1 MPVFKTC
8 LRPVGI
14 ALQALA
20 LAAFVPAGTIMARD
34 LADTPAETRALP
46 DLPADLTVPAVPPLA
61 PQSLPV
67 TSPTERFTRPDAGD
81 METLMRDVRLRST
94 APAAQTETPQGA
106 DDVGSGEDGPVED
119 VPSQAVPDAVPYEDL
134 YVIPR
139 TETGKSSVTA
149 PVQAPARTETRPA
162 GTTTPGSFY
171 LGTIQRA
178 GFFELLL
185 HDNAVYALHSDGSE
199 LLLPDSVQAEP
210 VLGSDLSYV
219 AISPAQE
226 ADLKVPTGLYIFA
239 ADGTEKAFLKSAHAD
254 HCKALYLSP
263 DGTVLAIDM
272 GGDVNHHLVLY
283 AWPSQQPLDVEL
295 FYYPGKTVD
304 MARAREMTR
313 RAEKAA
319 AAAEEAEQEKA
330 GRKKARKAR
339 TRKKD
344 KTVPSL
350 HNSPLLWHSGH
361 GLVYR
366 IMDTDT
372 ARPCGYEP
380 CGVISVHSWFPHE
393 GSASERALCAG
404 TELCD
409 CSLEELKETRGVPVA
424 EVSMQCTKNIG
435 QWRTQEDKKT
445 SFTLDVPVR

>member
-1 MPVFKTC
+1 MVKQDPINR
-8 LRPVGI
+8 LLDLIRPHRSGYILSILLAVLGVSSGMVPYFAVAQIVNLLLNGETAFSVYLLWCGI
-14 ALQALA
+14 A

-106 DDVGSGEDGPVED
+106 GDAGSGEDGPVED

-304 MARAREMTR
+304 MARAQEMTR

-319 AAAEEAEQEKA
+319 AAACLGGFGICLPSPQPLADSEYPNFPGCGG
-330 GRKKARKAR
+330 GRGATHFGSGGCR
-339 TRKKD
+339 D
-344 KTVPSL
+344 
-350 HNSPLLWHSGH
+350 SP
-361 GLVYR
+361 
-366 IMDTDT
+366 
-372 ARPCGYEP
+372 CE
-380 CGVISVHSWFPHE
+380 
-393 GSASERALCAG
+393 
-404 TELCD
+404 
-409 CSLEELKETRGVPVA
+409 
-424 EVSMQCTKNIG
+424 
-435 QWRTQEDKKT
+435 
-445 SFTLDVPVR
+445 